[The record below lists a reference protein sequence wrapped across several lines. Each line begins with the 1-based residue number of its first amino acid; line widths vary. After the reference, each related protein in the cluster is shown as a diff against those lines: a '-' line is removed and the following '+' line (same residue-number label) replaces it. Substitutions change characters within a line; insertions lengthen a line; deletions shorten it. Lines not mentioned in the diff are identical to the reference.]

1 MSTITRTE
9 ACFSGLRPLPSV
21 RHGPATRKPPSGA
34 SRPAPGSQARR
45 SRRRSH
51 RLRALDPRVERV
63 RPPSRPGLS
72 RLRSRGC
79 RDAGD
84 SARQGRS
91 PRVARRTACEPR
103 GADRPRRA
111 NARRPGGRKPASL
124 RSRSTPTRRAESGP
138 RSESFSGPGR
148 SAASSTP
155 SPRSAAAGSA
165 ASAASTG
172 KRSSASPGVAGRRA
186 AAASGSASS
195 PSPAPDAAA
204 RAVTSPQ
211 RRGRVS
217 ATYGSRREATAV
229 AEGAAA
235 ATRGLYER
243 HGQRV
248 FTFCVNRLRD
258 AEEAQDATQTTF
270 LYAMR
275 SDDNG
280 VKPRFELAW
289 LLAIAQ
295 NVCRSTRRSL
305 DRREA
310 RASFADA
317 TELEAAAE
325 SLGEESGEELAWIRE
340 ALERLPETPRRAV
353 LLREWQ
359 GLSYADIAAELHLS
373 LAAVETLLFRARRS
387 LAAQLDRAK
396 RGLKAFDLSS
406 LGFLLRTPS
415 KAAR

>member
-1 MSTITRTE
+1 M
-9 ACFSGLRPLPSV
+9 
-21 RHGPATRKPPSGA
+21 
-34 SRPAPGSQARR
+34 
-45 SRRRSH
+45 
-51 RLRALDPRVERV
+51 
-63 RPPSRPGLS
+63 
-72 RLRSRGC
+72 
-79 RDAGD
+79 
-84 SARQGRS
+84 
-91 PRVARRTACEPR
+91 
-103 GADRPRRA
+103 
-111 NARRPGGRKPASL
+111 
-124 RSRSTPTRRAESGP
+124 
-138 RSESFSGPGR
+138 
-148 SAASSTP
+148 
-155 SPRSAAAGSA
+155 
-165 ASAASTG
+165 
-172 KRSSASPGVAGRRA
+172 
-186 AAASGSASS
+186 
-195 PSPAPDAAA
+195 
-204 RAVTSPQ
+204 TSPQ

-270 LYAMR
+270 LYAMC
-275 SDDNG
+275 SLDNG

-340 ALERLPETPRRAV
+340 ALERLPETQRRAV

-406 LGFLLRTPS
+406 LGFLLRNALEGGAVKTAVVAGGLVVAGGPLPRAVVSHDTRATPAVRQTKPGTTS
-415 KAAR
+415 RSPSRHQAARPLRPLEAGNRRMSLSSP